1 MDSLDLER
9 KLNSVALDSEGD
21 LLFLK
26 MLHPDMCKLK
36 EDDRLQFR
44 MQLLQL
50 LRKYRQTKE
59 NQKRDNMNSNDGP
72 APNKKMK
79 VESSRKQVRQQ
90 VRQQE
95 SQLNKSVDDII
106 ILD

>member
-1 MDSLDLER
+1 MTMESLDLER

-26 MLHPDMCKLK
+26 MLHSDMCKLK

-50 LRKYRQTKE
+50 LRKYGQTNE
-59 NQKRDNMNSNDGP
+59 CQKRDNRNPNDGP
-72 APNKKMK
+72 GPSKKIK
-79 VESSRKQVRQQ
+79 AESSGKLVSKQQ
-90 VRQQE
+90 
-95 SQLNKSVDDII
+95 SQSNKSERT
-106 ILD
+106 LLH